1 MRGKQ
6 DLFDLIQTMSRSEK
20 RYFTLDAQKSGREE
34 ARYLRLFR
42 EINRMKAYDE
52 EVLKQKFGA
61 SLADDKA
68 RLYETLL
75 HALRDYRSA
84 KSVAARIKQLLS
96 DVPTLYERG
105 LYAQCEARLETAK
118 ELAWEIG
125 DLPALLSINREER
138 RVHNE
143 LRQGRGADALAEL
156 IAEKDRIQT
165 QLAEELHFLDLHDR
179 LIQRVVRAQSGLDEA
194 GRVALRRE
202 YGHLL
207 ADRPPPESPQGKL
220 RFYQCR
226 AFVCQLLGER
236 EEVYHHFTAALRVWE
251 HYPVFKAE
259 EFTRYIQDAFNL
271 LHACFSNPDKIDKA
285 KALLIRLGRE
295 KPVSWQ
301 DRRVLFQRL
310 AGYQLIYYI
319 NFDHQTPIET
329 VLEPIEAGLK
339 TYDLHPVAA
348 LNIQFNAAV
357 FVFLRERFAESLVWL
372 DSIKSLRAEE
382 LRPDI
387 FAGARL
393 LRLLAVIELDGE
405 LDPENT
411 LRAAQRYFQAE
422 PPGRLRDFS
431 LAVLDDLRAY
441 LTLTPDA
448 ARQRLR
454 TLRQRLEALS
464 PAEKPPLGLDELLLA
479 WIRSAVEGKSLR
491 EV

>member
-1 MRGKQ
+1 M
-6 DLFDLIQTMSRSEK
+6 
-20 RYFTLDAQKSGREE
+20 
-34 ARYLRLFR
+34 
-42 EINRMKAYDE
+42 
-52 EVLKQKFGA
+52 
-61 SLADDKA
+61 
-68 RLYETLL
+68 YETLL

-105 LYAQCEARLETAK
+105 LYAQCESRLEAAK
-118 ELAWEIG
+118 SLAQDIG

-143 LRQGRGADALAEL
+143 LRLGKGSEHLAEL
-156 IAEKDRIQT
+156 IAEKDRIQA
-165 QLAEELHFLDLHDR
+165 QLEEELDFQDQHDR
-179 LIQRVVRAQSGLDEA
+179 LIQRVVRAQSGLDDA
-194 GRVALRRE
+194 GRAALRRE

-207 ADRPPPESPQGKL
+207 TDRPVPESLQGQL
-220 RFYQCR
+220 RFHQCR
-226 AFVCQLLGER
+226 AFICQLLGDR
-236 EEVYHHFTAALRVWE
+236 EGVYTHFAAVLKVWE
-251 HYPVFKAE
+251 QNPIFKTE

-285 KALLIRLGRE
+285 KILLERLARE

-301 DRRVLFQRL
+301 DRRMLFQRL
-310 AGYQLIYYI
+310 SGYQLIYYI
-319 NFDHQTPIET
+319 NFDQRTPIEA

-357 FVFLRERFAESLVWL
+357 FVFLRERFAESLHWL
-372 DSIKSLRAEE
+372 DSIKSLKAEQ

-405 LDPENT
+405 VDPENT
-411 LRAAQRYFQAE
+411 LRSAQRYFQGE
-422 PPGRLRDFS
+422 PAGKLRDFS

-441 LTLTPDA
+441 LTLPPDP

-454 TLRQRLEALS
+454 ELRERLERLP